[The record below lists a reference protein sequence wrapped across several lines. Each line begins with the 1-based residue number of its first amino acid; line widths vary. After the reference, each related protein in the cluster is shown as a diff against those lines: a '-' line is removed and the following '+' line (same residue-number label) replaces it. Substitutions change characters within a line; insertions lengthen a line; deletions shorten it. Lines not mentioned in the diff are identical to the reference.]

1 MKRSEQNISNFFKN
15 VIMLSGTPDYVQR
28 ALSERNP
35 ENTCECSPKEAMDN
49 GWICKPILNLISCS
63 KNAWPSAVR
72 SVLRREIEIYNSG
85 SKIFKPTI
93 LINCGSIDDIVN
105 LRNEDWFKSNTGKTF
120 HFISIH
126 SDKRTYNKDGSID
139 DITAEI
145 DGVACKSS
153 EAYAKIEKIDNG
165 IFDDNLPILVAQVEM
180 IGEGI
185 NVKSFN
191 AVITASNSDKT
202 AMQQIG
208 RAIRDY
214 KITKDIVERREVH
227 HKVLKQKSGIL
238 NRLLKRTEE
247 VDEVEIIEETH
258 PHTFSKVKDGKAN
271 VYVIIDNLEQIQELV
286 VNLAGKHDLTD
297 CCFSWGD
304 RIDVQAGSSNEIL
317 EEAEACKLQK
327 SHWMKIDDV
336 DPQIIEIINN
346 SKEKL
351 LDLTLG
357 AWQSNDVDG
366 NGRQDG
372 EDFKALV
379 DKWNEDKYIE
389 MLTGRKNGIPY
400 VELHDFMMDKI
411 RTMLKSSAN
420 KQLWNASRRVFLNLA
435 FGNPEVTEFFM
446 THMSKKIIHQLSM

>member
-1 MKRSEQNISNFFKN
+1 MKRSKQYIANFFKN
-15 VIMLSGTPDYVQR
+15 VILLSGTPDYVQR
-28 ALSERNP
+28 TLSEKYP

-49 GWICKPILNLISCS
+49 GWICKPILNLIYCS
-63 KNAWPSAVR
+63 RNAWPSAVR
-72 SVLRREIEIYNSG
+72 NVLRREVEIYNFG

-93 LINCGSIDDIVN
+93 LINCSSITDIVN
-105 LRNEDWFKSNTGKTF
+105 LRNEDWFKTNAGKTF

-126 SDKRTYNKDGSID
+126 SDKRIYGEDGSID

-145 DGVACKSS
+145 DGVPCKSS

-165 IFDDNLPILVAQVEM
+165 IFDDDLPILVAQVEM

-214 KITKDIVERREVH
+214 KITKDIIEKHEVH
-227 HKVLKQKSGIL
+227 RKVLKQKSGIF
-238 NRLLKRTEE
+238 NRFLKRTEE
-247 VDEVEIIEETH
+247 VDETEIVEETH

-297 CCFSWGD
+297 RCFSWGD
-304 RIDVQAGSSNEIL
+304 RLDVQTGSSNEIL

-327 SHWMKIDDV
+327 AHWIKIDDA
-336 DPQIIEIINN
+336 DPQIIEIISNA
-346 SKEKL
+346 KDKL
-351 LDLTLG
+351 LDMSLYS
-357 AWQSNDVDG
+357 WQSNDVDG
-366 NGRQDG
+366 NGRSDG
-372 EDFKALV
+372 EDFKELV
-379 DKWNEDKYIE
+379 DKWTEDKYIE
-389 MLTGRKNGIPY
+389 KLTGRKNGMPY
-400 VELHDFMMDKI
+400 VELHDFMMNKI
-411 RTMLKSSAN
+411 RTMLKSETN
-420 KQLWNASRRVFLNLA
+420 KKLWNTNHKVFLNLA
-435 FGNPEVTEFFM
+435 FGNPEATEFFI
-446 THMSKKIIHQLSM
+446 THLSKKTIRQLSA